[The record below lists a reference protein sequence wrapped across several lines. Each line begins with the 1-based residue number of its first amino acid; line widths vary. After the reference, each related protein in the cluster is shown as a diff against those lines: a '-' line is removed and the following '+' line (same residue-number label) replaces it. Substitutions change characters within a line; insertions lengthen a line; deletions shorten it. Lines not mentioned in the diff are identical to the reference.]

1 METMD
6 THTPPLFGRLCC
18 PLDGLPLALQE
29 RSWRCPSGH
38 TFDTASQGYVNLLP
52 VQNKRSRDPG
62 DSKDMVAARRRY
74 LESGVY
80 APIADGVAR
89 VLMDGLEGQAPYAC
103 LDAGCGEGYYLRRL
117 QERDRG
123 GVLALIGLDIS
134 KWAVMAGARSSPG
147 IRWLV
152 GSNAHLPV
160 PQASLDAVIC
170 MFGFPVYA
178 EFLRVLKPGGLLVQ
192 VEAGTDHLVQLRR
205 IIYPSLKD
213 EKTISAGAPE
223 GFGLESDERLSFDF
237 ALESQEQ
244 IADLLLMTPHLF
256 RASVQGLEQA
266 RSLTRLDLTADV
278 RLSVCRRL

>member
-1 METMD
+1 M
-6 THTPPLFGRLCC
+6 
-18 PLDGLPLALQE
+18 
-29 RSWRCPSGH
+29 
-38 TFDTASQGYVNLLP
+38 ASQGYVNLLP

-62 DSKDMVAARRRY
+62 DSKEMVAARRRY

-89 VLMDGLEGQAPYAC
+89 VLTDSLEGQAPYAC

-117 QERDRG
+117 QERGTRNE
-123 GVLALIGLDIS
+123 LALIGLDIS
-134 KWAVMAGARSSPG
+134 KWAVMAAARSSPG
-147 IRWLV
+147 MRWLV

-160 PQASLDAVIC
+160 PDASLDAVIC

-213 EKTISAGAPE
+213 EKPAPGGAPE
-223 GFGLESDERLSFDF
+223 GFGQETNERLSFDF

-256 RASVQGLEQA
+256 RASAQGLEQA
-266 RSLTRLDLTADV
+266 RALTRLDLTADI
-278 RLSVCRRL
+278 RLSVSRRL